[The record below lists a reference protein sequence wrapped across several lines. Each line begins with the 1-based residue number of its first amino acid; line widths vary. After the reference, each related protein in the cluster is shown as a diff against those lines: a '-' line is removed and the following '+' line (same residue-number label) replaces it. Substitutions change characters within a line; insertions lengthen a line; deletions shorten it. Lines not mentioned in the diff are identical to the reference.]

1 MESEEDL
8 VERVLDRLPTVQEAE
23 VVLSKLE
30 DELITVE
37 TINAGLCHEDLL
49 GKDGVGFSEL
59 QCDVVLLSDESW
71 ESKYGAAVAAA
82 DADPY
87 AWMAASLARFL
98 PDKLQAPSKIWQ
110 DTMSALRA
118 ADVRSEAQ
126 LLGMTKAQLRSA
138 KVPVAA
144 IVHLQGGAAAPVQA
158 ETAQPDAGGSGGHG
172 DPFPLPDSV
181 SSAPHEG
188 DSSEYLQYGK
198 SGCLYLSTSS
208 SSGGGGAKAMSH
220 SLQQLLEEVERC
232 AWRKDYV
239 VASRVCKPKE
249 LFLRYVKRAPSKAPD
264 TRERPLLTRHVPQPH
279 VAAARGWLRLPCQSG
294 EDQRQAGSARLAVL
308 VGQERYGA
316 GCQDFHGAGDRREQ
330 GRPDLLVQGVH
341 AEGRRR

>member
-23 VVLSKLE
+23 VVLLKLD

-49 GKDGVGFSEL
+49 GKDGGGFSEL

-71 ESKYGAAVAAA
+71 ESKYGAAAVAA

-87 AWMAASLARFL
+87 AWMAASLARLL
-98 PDKLQAPSKIWQ
+98 PDKLQTPSKIWQ

-138 KVPVAA
+138 KVPVVAM
-144 IVHLQGGAAAPVQA
+144 VHLQGGAAASVQA

-208 SSGGGGAKAMSH
+208 SSGGGGAKAMSY

-239 VASRVCKPKE
+239 VTSRVCKPKE
-249 LFLRYVKRAPSKAPD
+249 LFLRCVKKSPV
-264 TRERPLLTRHVPQPH
+264 E
-279 VAAARGWLRLPCQSG
+279 
-294 EDQRQAGSARLAVL
+294 SAI
-308 VGQERYGA
+308 
-316 GCQDFHGAGDRREQ
+316 
-330 GRPDLLVQGVH
+330 
-341 AEGRRR
+341 